1 MRYYILTC
9 VLTLTGATMFGQSKD
24 IWTSFWNKDSSFIGF
39 KDSNGVVRIAPKFQA
54 FTSEIKFE
62 DIIIVTEDSNEKRN
76 SYYYLTKSGRMLGKD
91 SVYRFD
97 NGPDCESEGFIRFH
111 DNKTD
116 KVGMFNRNGDVAI
129 PAEYDELTKVRNGMT
144 IGIKGAKRKRLGEDF
159 FWKGGKDILIDTN
172 NRTLIDS
179 FRYTR
184 NLNFFSVLVS
194 PQPNTDSLRQ
204 NFKGINGQ
212 YYSFIDFDKE
222 FRSWLKSSL
231 LCNLTK
237 DNLLKNTN
245 KDVFFWKESNGWMS
259 EERESF
265 IERNY
270 VLIEKKLLQLKSKDC
285 SYDIFDEDL
294 SAYNFES
301 AEYKDYFSTCGEAKS
316 WIYPVKNIV
325 ISYKDKKDLAQD
337 NFEFLRTKDGYRL
350 IEVSVRKDEL
360 K

>member
-1 MRYYILTC
+1 M
-9 VLTLTGATMFGQSKD
+9 
-24 IWTSFWNKDSSFIGF
+24 
-39 KDSNGVVRIAPKFQA
+39 
-54 FTSEIKFE
+54 
-62 DIIIVTEDSNEKRN
+62 
-76 SYYYLTKSGRMLGKD
+76 
-91 SVYRFD
+91 
-97 NGPDCESEGFIRFH
+97 
-111 DNKTD
+111 
-116 KVGMFNRNGDVAI
+116 
-129 PAEYDELTKVRNGMT
+129 
-144 IGIKGAKRKRLGEDF
+144 
-159 FWKGGKDILIDTN
+159 
-172 NRTLIDS
+172 
-179 FRYTR
+179 
-184 NLNFFSVLVS
+184 
-194 PQPNTDSLRQ
+194 
-204 NFKGINGQ
+204 
-212 YYSFIDFDKE
+212 
-222 FRSWLKSSL
+222 

-337 NFEFLRTKDGYRL
+337 NFEFLMTKDGYRL